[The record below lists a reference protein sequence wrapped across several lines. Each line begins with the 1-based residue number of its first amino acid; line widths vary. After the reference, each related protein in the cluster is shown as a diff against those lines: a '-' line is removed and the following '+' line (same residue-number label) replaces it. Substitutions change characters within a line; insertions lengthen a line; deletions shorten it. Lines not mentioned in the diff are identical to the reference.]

1 MQRIAVALA
10 TLDSRQILK
19 PRQVNMHPFYL
30 LHKSP
35 LPFAI
40 SPIFWMKFLK
50 FLVGLARS

>member
-1 MQRIAVALA
+1 MQRIAVAKA